1 MFHGHNIVVKI
12 PPYLP
17 STDRFDVRM
26 SLTDQE
32 IEQMRD
38 WGTNMVRLG
47 VIWEAVEIAPKVY
60 DYDYLDRVEQLIN
73 RMAEYGIYTIVDSH

>member
-1 MFHGHNIVVKI
+1 
-12 PPYLP
+12 
-17 STDRFDVRM
+17 
-26 SLTDQE
+26 
-32 IEQMRD
+32 
-38 WGTNMVRLG
+38 MVRLG